1 LSGGGTLPFGPPLE
15 VMLGLLADD
24 LPEGPEWSYEPKW
37 DGFRVLVFRDGDH
50 LELSSRD
57 SRPLLRFFP
66 EVGEALRA
74 ALPEA
79 AVVDGE
85 VVVARGGAL
94 DFEALQLRLHP
105 AASRVQRLSAEL
117 PAAFVAW
124 DLLALGATDLRDRPL
139 RERREQLRAALT
151 EGERVRLT
159 PWTPDVAVARD
170 WFARFE
176 GAGLDGV
183 MAKRSD
189 DVYHPGKRAMVKV
202 KHVKSID
209 CVVAGFRWHK
219 NADGVEVGSLVLGL
233 FDEAGALHPIGVASS
248 FTKAERLR
256 LAAMLGGRPAPA
268 DHPWASWGAAER
280 RPDSGSRWSGGK
292 DLGWVPV
299 ELGWVVEVSTTQHS
313 GHRLRHPAKVLRWR
327 DDKAPRDCTTDQL
340 RVVPAGLL
348 SDLFGGAP

>member
-124 DLLALGATDLRDRPL
+124 DLLALGATDLRDPPAPGAP
-139 RERREQLRAALT
+139 RAAPRRAHR
-151 EGERVRLT
+151 GR
-159 PWTPDVAVARD
+159 
-170 WFARFE
+170 
-176 GAGLDGV
+176 AG
-183 MAKRSD
+183 
-189 DVYHPGKRAMVKV
+189 
-202 KHVKSID
+202 
-209 CVVAGFRWHK
+209 C
-219 NADGVEVGSLVLGL
+219 
-233 FDEAGALHPIGVASS
+233 
-248 FTKAERLR
+248 
-256 LAAMLGGRPAPA
+256 
-268 DHPWASWGAAER
+268 
-280 RPDSGSRWSGGK
+280 GSRRGPPTWRWRGTGSRGSK
-292 DLGWVPV
+292 AR
-299 ELGWVVEVSTTQHS
+299 VST
-313 GHRLRHPAKVLRWR
+313 A
-327 DDKAPRDCTTDQL
+327 
-340 RVVPAGLL
+340 
-348 SDLFGGAP
+348 